1 MIKSAIFGIN
11 QLRMKYP
18 QILTF
23 LTFVFVCFSFN
34 AQHTEIINT
43 YRPGT
48 SQGAFSVGKN
58 VIQIE
63 SGLSFGR
70 LKHDIFNNKTNSTEF
85 EYNFRAGLFK
95 EQLEFSI
102 QGSYLNNKVS
112 EIVGNQDSFVDKGFP
127 SNVIGAKYLV
137 YDPYKYQREKSEN
150 LYSWKKN
157 NSFQWKKL
165 IPAVSAYV
173 GANFSS
179 SSSDFAFQNN
189 PDTRATEQQSNITP
203 KVIIAAQ
210 NNWAYNWVFVA
221 NIVADRLTSE
231 FPDFRFILTSTY
243 NLNDKWSIF
252 GEYEGANS
260 NVYKDHLFR
269 FGGSYLISKDF
280 ALDAH
285 ILKNVKNTPSRFA
298 VNFGASYRLDYHKLQ
313 DYERIQ
319 TAEQR
324 DLDKTIEQI
333 KKDIEDGY
341 LDQNVMSG
349 KLEGKVDLEEYV
361 EEEVEEEEDFDEDFD
376 ESEDVEIPKK
386 RKWFQFWKGNGARKA
401 RREAKRRS
409 KEELNDTTS
418 TIVSSKPVFGSG
430 GRMSDFVDDEFIRE
444 KQEDITPAERTEE
457 ELAEIEERNAKKKK
471 KKRRRKNEPRID
483 PETGEPYPEPDY
495 TGMTKKEIKAA
506 KKQEKELRS
515 FEEEIADLERDI
527 EIEQSARDK
536 KREQKRLEKEA
547 RKRNKKAKK
556 NGEDPNNFDSD
567 FDAIDTPKESNAKK
581 DKKTDFDDDFFE
593 DLDKNKDEESERLKR
608 EEQEL
613 KDLEAE
619 IDLLEK
625 QVKEEAE
632 EESSKKEEK
641 SKKKKSKKDRKKDK
655 KDKKKKKKKK
665 GDDED

>member
-1 MIKSAIFGIN
+1 
-11 QLRMKYP
+11 MKYP

-23 LTFVFVCFSFN
+23 LTIFFVSIGVTC
-34 AQHTEIINT
+34 QHTEIINT
-43 YRPGT
+43 YRPGA

-58 VIQIE
+58 VVQIE
-63 SGLSFGR
+63 SGLTFGR
-70 LKHDIFNNKTNSTEF
+70 LRHDIFNNKTKSTEF

-102 QGSYLNNKVS
+102 QGSYLSNKVS
-112 EIVGNQDSFVDKGFP
+112 ELVGDQSSFTDKGFP

-150 LYSWKKN
+150 LYSWKEN

-189 PDTRATEQQSNITP
+189 PDTRATEQQADITP

-260 NVYKDHLFR
+260 KVYKDHLLR
-269 FGGSYLISKDF
+269 FGGSYLIYKDF
-280 ALDAH
+280 AIDAH
-285 ILKNVKNTPSRFA
+285 VLKNLKNTPSRFA
-298 VNFGASYRLDYHKLQ
+298 LNFGASYRLDYHKLQ

-324 DLDKTIEQI
+324 ELDKTIEQI
-333 KKDIEDGY
+333 KKDIEEGY
-341 LDQNVMSG
+341 LDESVMTG
-349 KLEGKVDLEEYV
+349 KLDGKVDLEEYV
-361 EEEVEEEEDFDEDFD
+361 DEEVEEEDFDEDFED
-376 ESEDVEIPKK
+376 AEDVEVPKK
-386 RKWFQFWKGNGARKA
+386 RKWFQFWKGSGARKA
-401 RREAKRRS
+401 RRDAKRRS
-409 KEELNDTTS
+409 KEELNDSTS
-418 TIVSSKPVFGSG
+418 TTVSSKPVLGSG
-430 GRMSDFVDDEFIRE
+430 GRMSDFVDDEFIKS
-444 KQEDITPAERTEE
+444 KQEDITPEERTEE

-471 KKRRRKNEPRID
+471 KRRKKNEPRIN

-495 TGMTKKEIKAA
+495 TGMSRKEIKAA

-515 FEEEIADLERDI
+515 FEDEIADLERDI

-547 RKRNKKAKK
+547 RKKNKKNKGRF
-556 NGEDPNNFDSD
+556 NENSD
-567 FDAIDTPKESNAKK
+567 FDSIDTPKDSNAKK
-581 DKKTDFDDDFFE
+581 ENKNDSNFETEKSDKDQEK
-593 DLDKNKDEESERLKR
+593 ERLKR

-619 IDLLEK
+619 IELLEK
-625 QVKEEAE
+625 QAEDEEIGE
-632 EESSKKEEK
+632 KPKKKKKKKE
-641 SKKKKSKKDRKKDK
+641 KKKKSKK
-655 KDKKKKKKKK
+655 KKKK
-665 GDDED
+665 GKEDDLDDEEW

>member
-1 MIKSAIFGIN
+1 
-11 QLRMKYP
+11 MKYP

-23 LTFVFVCFSFN
+23 LILFFVSICVKS
-34 AQHTEIINT
+34 QHTEIINT

-63 SGLSFGR
+63 GGLTFGR
-70 LKHDIFNNKTNSTEF
+70 LRHRIFNNKTRSTAF

-102 QGSYLNNKVS
+102 QGSYLNNNVS
-112 EIVGNQDSFVDKGFP
+112 ELVGDQTSFVDKGFP

-189 PDTRATEQQSNITP
+189 PDNRATEPQANITP

-221 NIVADRLTSE
+221 NIVADRITSE
-231 FPDFRFILTSTY
+231 FPDYRFILTSTY

-252 GEYEGANS
+252 GEYEAANS
-260 NVYKDHLFR
+260 KIYKDHLLKI
-269 FGGSYLISKDF
+269 GGSFLISKDF
-280 ALDAH
+280 AIDAH
-285 ILKNVKNTPSRFA
+285 AVNNVKDTPSLFA
-298 VNFGASYRLDYHKLQ
+298 VNIGASYRLDYHKLE

-333 KKDIEDGY
+333 KKDIEEGF
-341 LDQNVMSG
+341 LPPETMTG
-349 KLEGKVDLEEYV
+349 KLDGKVDLEEYV
-361 EEEVEEEEDFDEDFD
+361 EEEVEEEEDFDEDFED
-376 ESEDVEIPKK
+376 SEDVEIPKK
-386 RKWFQFWKGNGARKA
+386 KKWFQFWKGSGKRKA
-401 RREAKRRS
+401 RRDAKRRS
-409 KEELNDTTS
+409 KEELNDSTS
-418 TIVSSKPVFGSG
+418 TTVSSKPVLGSG
-430 GRMSDFVDDEFIRE
+430 GRMSDFVDDEFIQS
-444 KQEDITPAERTEE
+444 KQEEITPEERTEE
-457 ELAEIEERNAKKKK
+457 ELAEIEERNSK
-471 KKRRRKNEPRID
+471 KKRKKRRKKNEPRID

-495 TGMTKKEIKAA
+495 TGMTKKERKAA
-506 KKQEKELRS
+506 KKQEKLLRS
-515 FEEEIADLERDI
+515 FEDEISDLENEI
-527 EIEQSARDK
+527 EAEQSARDK

-547 RKRNKKAKK
+547 RKKNKKNKNKGDASKGLDNGFDQNDLSNDGNSKK
-556 NGEDPNNFDSD
+556 EENN
-567 FDAIDTPKESNAKK
+567 IDNL
-581 DKKTDFDDDFFE
+581 FDDISSDAE
-593 DLDKNKDEESERLKR
+593 KEEKERLKK
-608 EEQEL
+608 EAEEL
-613 KDLEAE
+613 KALEAE
-619 IDLLEK
+619 IELLEK
-625 QVKEEAE
+625 QVQEEQ
-632 EESSKKEEK
+632 EEK
-641 SKKKKSKKDRKKDK
+641 PKKKRK
-655 KDKKKKKKKK
+655 KDKKKKKGKKK
-665 GDDED
+665 KKKKDDDEDW